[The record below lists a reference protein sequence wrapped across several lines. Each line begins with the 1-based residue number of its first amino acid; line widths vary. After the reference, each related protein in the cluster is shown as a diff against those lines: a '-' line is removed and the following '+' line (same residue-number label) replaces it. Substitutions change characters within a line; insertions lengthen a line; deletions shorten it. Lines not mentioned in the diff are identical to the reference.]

1 MKDTLVDLNLA
12 EARQQ
17 GNNQYSWSKKPL
29 SHDEMV
35 LAGYIQPS
43 ANGQCV
49 MIQYDLEVKCV
60 IDATCCNS
68 GGPSCRASLFV
79 HPPYLPTFGQLQAP
93 QNWSPTVYDQCQISM
108 PGQPPLGVGAAP
120 AEKVD
125 YNFKAEDV
133 GSSPAVLK
141 SGDSNKET
149 VKSPNLEEE
158 SDEEESEGAEESSY
172 SNQA

>member
-1 MKDTLVDLNLA
+1 
-12 EARQQ
+12 
-17 GNNQYSWSKKPL
+17 
-29 SHDEMV
+29 
-35 LAGYIQPS
+35 
-43 ANGQCV
+43 
-49 MIQYDLEVKCV
+49 
-60 IDATCCNS
+60 
-68 GGPSCRASLFV
+68 
-79 HPPYLPTFGQLQAP
+79 
-93 QNWSPTVYDQCQISM
+93 M

-125 YNFKAEDV
+125 YNFKAEEV

-149 VKSPNLEEE
+149 VKSPNLDEE